1 MSSNRPP
8 RHLVRRAVAVL
19 ACAATCLSLAACEP
33 VGRAVGDTQDV
44 DPEVAHIGEIKQDML
59 IGLVGAS
66 GTADMDRMVL
76 DALQRADVH
85 AVYAAVGDVSGDN
98 GNGDDDAHAA
108 TAAAMR
114 QSVED
119 FIDRR
124 ASVIVIDALDAS
136 GTHTDSWT
144 AVLNESRAAGIPV
157 ALLNPVNLPADDT
170 LYAASLTV
178 NDRAADAT
186 PVAAALA
193 DIIDDVPHDRD
204 IMVSTVADDP
214 LIRP

>member
-19 ACAATCLSLAACEP
+19 ACAAACLSLAACEP

-85 AVYAAVGDVSGDN
+85 AVYAAVGDASDDNDN
-98 GNGDDDAHAA
+98 GDGDAHAA
-108 TAAAMR
+108 AAAMR

-136 GTHTDSWT
+136 GTYADSWT

-157 ALLNPVNLPADDT
+157 ALLNPVNPPADDT

-204 IMVSTVADDP
+204 IMVSTVVEDP